1 MAWCSSSVDVLDGR
15 QRARH
20 RRLDDNDAGQQLR
33 PDRLVVVHVD
43 RRDTMHHDQL
53 CVDNVG
59 RVYAASW
66 DGCGKRRQGLFG
78 FSDRH
83 ASAFVHVRRCV
94 WVAAV
99 SVVTIAV
106 YVATKM
112 RPLSFFRTSTRSCSN
127 ALHTFALAHTF
138 AHTLAHRYL
147 PCLPPPR
154 LSFPSLTAPKPY
166 PIASSL
172 PPSVPP
178 S

>member
-20 RRLDDNDAGQQLR
+20 RRLDADVVGQQLR
-33 PDRLVVVHVD
+33 PDRLVFVRVD
-43 RRDTMHHDQL
+43 RRDAVHHDQL

-59 RVYAASW
+59 HVYAASW

-78 FSDRH
+78 ISDRH

-112 RPLSFFRTSTRSCSN
+112 RPRGLC
-127 ALHTFALAHTF
+127 
-138 AHTLAHRYL
+138 RYGVVQL
-147 PCLPPPR
+147 QC
-154 LSFPSLTAPKPY
+154 
-166 PIASSL
+166 
-172 PPSVPP
+172 
-178 S
+178 